1 MSEVKK
7 IGNLIDLLDEDK
19 PIGNQKFACVS
30 FVSPENNIKLRE
42 HFFFQEFIKNWDV
55 KHNFEKFTEFMNFL
69 SYKYNLNF
77 DNVVKDLDEFVKSEK
92 DKLEVTNISDDYK
105 TFVDNNEEQLETE
118 FKEKHTFET
127 SVRGVKIRGCFP
139 TQQEAEL
146 RCRMLREVDPN
157 HDVYVGPV
165 GLWMPWEPEAYKT
178 GRVEY
183 LEDELNKLM
192 HEKKKNE
199 EGAKE
204 AFDKRVKE
212 TKEKAIQDNIEKA
225 KQSGNKLS
233 QTINEE
239 GNLINVANVTSSDSL
254 LNKQDGNVSVDDI
267 HKELFEGD
275 NIVTNEELKNSDH
288 GLSAVLESEKNRNK
302 SNNEINP
309 YTNIENVEN
318 NNDNGASAS
327 AGAGGSAGG
336 NKDEDE
342 DGEILD

>member
-1 MSEVKK
+1 MSEIKK
-7 IGNLIDLLDEDK
+7 IGELIDLLDEDK

-30 FVSPENNIKLRE
+30 FVSPENNIKQRE

-55 KHNFEKFTEFMNFL
+55 KHNFEKFTEFMHFIA
-69 SYKYNLNF
+69 YKYNLNF
-77 DNVVKDLDEFVKSEK
+77 DKLVKDLDEFAKSEK
-92 DKLEVTNISDDYK
+92 EKLDSTNITDDYK
-105 TFVDNNEEQLETE
+105 TFVDNNEEQLDTE
-118 FKEKHTFET
+118 FKEKYSFET

-212 TKEKAIQDNIEKA
+212 TKEKAIKDNIEKA

-233 QTINEE
+233 QTLNDE
-239 GNLINVANVTSSDSL
+239 GNLVNVANVTNADSL
-254 LNKQDGNVSVDDI
+254 LNQEDTNVSVDDVQ
-267 HKELFEGD
+267 KELFEGD
-275 NIVTNEELKNSDH
+275 NILTNEDLKTSDR
-288 GLSAVLESEKNRNK
+288 GLSAVLERQKKRELKQK
-302 SNNEINP
+302 EVDP
-309 YTNIENVEN
+309 Y
-318 NNDNGASAS
+318 GGSGP
-327 AGAGGSAGG
+327 GAGSSDADG
-336 NKDEDE
+336 D
-342 DGEILD
+342 DGETLD

>member
-1 MSEVKK
+1 MNNDIKK
-7 IGNLIDLLDEDK
+7 IGDLIDLLDEDK

-30 FVSPENNIKLRE
+30 FVSPENNIKQRE
-42 HFFFQEFIKNWDV
+42 HFFFQEFIKNWDI
-55 KHNFEKFTEFMNFL
+55 KHNFEKFTEFMHFL
-69 SYKYNLNF
+69 AYKYNIEF
-77 DNVVKDLDEFVKSEK
+77 DKLVKDLDEFAKSEK
-92 DKLEVTNISDDYK
+92 EKLDTTNITDDFK
-105 TFVDNNEEQLETE
+105 TFVDNNEEQLDTE
-118 FKEKHTFET
+118 FKENYTFET

-212 TKEKAIQDNIEKA
+212 TKEQAIKDNIEKA

-239 GNLINVANVTSSDSL
+239 GNLVNVANVTNADSL
-254 LNKQDGNVSVDDI
+254 LNKPDGNMSSSDI
-267 HKELFEGD
+267 QKELFEGD

-288 GLSAVLESEKNRNK
+288 GLSAVLEREKKRQEAKSEIDPYAKLENTNN
-302 SNNEINP
+302 SNADNSDDGDEI
-309 YTNIENVEN
+309 V
-318 NNDNGASAS
+318 D
-327 AGAGGSAGG
+327 
-336 NKDEDE
+336 
-342 DGEILD
+342 